1 MRPAVDT
8 QMHQIPCLHL
18 SGFCCFETWS
28 GPHAKLRFE
37 IMAIHQPQLVVSGF
51 KVKAPLF

>member
-18 SGFCCFETWS
+18 SGFCCFETRS